1 MTRRSDLEK
10 VASRIVWFEA
20 PDVAMQNTNRFLAYA
35 MTYATSDELAV
46 LRQHFAEPE
55 WIRALDSAP
64 PGVFDSRSWTYWNV
78 TFGRYPV
85 PPMPIRFLDA
95 AK

>member
-1 MTRRSDLEK
+1 MTRRLDLKK

-20 PDVAMQNTNRFLAYA
+20 PDVALQNLNRFLAYA

-46 LRQHFAEPE
+46 LRQRFAEPE
-55 WIRALDSAP
+55 WIKALDNAP
-64 PGVFDSRSWTYWNV
+64 PGVFDARSWAYWNV
-78 TFGRYPV
+78 KFGRYPV
-85 PPMPIRFLDA
+85 PPMPIRVLGA